1 MLLTGG
7 GGRRAGGRGRRFRGK
22 RSRVLGAHF
31 GEDLKDGVAGGLFGV
46 HVAGEDALETQE
58 TDEAGHGKGEGVQ
71 ETSLVA
77 DVVDLFAQL
86 LDVEDVDSEQV
97 DLVGNAGGVDVLRM
111 AAGRGPETRGVV
123 AVFEGIGVAGRR
135 AAFFLGRY
143 FQGHGAAPGGRDEW
157 GYRFIIEYMF

>member
-1 MLLTGG
+1 
-7 GGRRAGGRGRRFRGK
+7 
-22 RSRVLGAHF
+22 
-31 GEDLKDGVAGGLFGV
+31 LKDGVAGGLFGV
-46 HVAGEDALETQE
+46 HVRREDALETQE

-123 AVFEGIGVAGRR
+123 AVFEGIGVCR
-135 AAFFLGRY
+135 AARRVFSWAVF
-143 FQGHGAAPGGRDEW
+143 PGTW
-157 GYRFIIEYMF
+157 GGSWGKG